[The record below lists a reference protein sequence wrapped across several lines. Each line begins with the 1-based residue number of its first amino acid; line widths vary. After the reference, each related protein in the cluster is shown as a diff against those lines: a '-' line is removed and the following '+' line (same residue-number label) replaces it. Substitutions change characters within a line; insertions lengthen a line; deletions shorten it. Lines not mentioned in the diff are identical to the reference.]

1 MALVVDASVGLKWVL
16 PESDRHLAWALTRGD
31 DALLL
36 PDFWLSEASNV
47 LWLQVRK
54 KTLTAPEAREGLR
67 SLRELI
73 PPIPTATLALWDT
86 ALETGIAVDHP
97 VYDTLYVAFAIA
109 VGAERVVTADMPF
122 VRAMRTHPDPV
133 LRGLLLPLHEWAAG
147 AGVC

>member
-16 PESDRHLAWALTRGD
+16 PEPDRHLAWALTRGD
-31 DALLL
+31 EALLM

-54 KTLTAPEAREGLR
+54 KTLTPSEAREGLR

-73 PPIPTATLALWDT
+73 APIPTAALALWDM
-86 ALETGIAVDHP
+86 ALEIGIAVDHS
-97 VYDTLYVAFAIA
+97 VYDTLYVAFAVA

-122 VRAMRTHPDPV
+122 VRAMRAHPDPA
-133 LRGLLLPLHEWAAG
+133 LREMLLPLAEWAG
-147 AGVC
+147 